1 MSATVEQPRLRNLE
15 IFPVQSDGRR
25 YICLRDPEGFA
36 QQLMIVS
43 EEAGVLL
50 SCMDGSHSV
59 SEIQAAF
66 VRRFGQLVF
75 SDRVT
80 ALIKALD
87 ESLMLDSPRFR
98 DYFEELRRDFVDAP
112 VRASSHAGT
121 AYPAEPEVLLRR
133 IDSFFSHPE
142 GPGSLP
148 PDSAEG
154 DGSGLRRVSAIVAP
168 HIDLHRGGTTYAWAY
183 HGLSRAEPVDLFIIL
198 GINHNAAN
206 HLYSLSS
213 KDYQTPLGIQR
224 TNQDA
229 VSFIR
234 ERCGDWIVEDEIAH
248 RNEHSIEFQVAF
260 LQHLFDRVAWGKENA
275 QPEIVPVL
283 CSSFLHLLQPGQ
295 PAGALPELASFTEAL
310 RDLVRGFNGN
320 VCAIAS
326 VDLSHVGP
334 RFGDRSPVSP
344 IQMRALESQNLSLLH
359 KVASLDAEGF
369 LAEIREDDNRTRI
382 DAVPAVYAMLT
393 SLELRKGQ
401 LLKYNQA
408 AEEGGQSC
416 VTFASLSFE

>member
-183 HGLSRAEPVDLFIIL
+183 HGLSRAGPVHHIGDQSQR
-198 GINHNAAN
+198 GKP
-206 HLYSLSS
+206 SL
-213 KDYQTPLGIQR
+213 
-224 TNQDA
+224 
-229 VSFIR
+229 
-234 ERCGDWIVEDEIAH
+234 
-248 RNEHSIEFQVAF
+248 
-260 LQHLFDRVAWGKENA
+260 
-275 QPEIVPVL
+275 
-283 CSSFLHLLQPGQ
+283 
-295 PAGALPELASFTEAL
+295 
-310 RDLVRGFNGN
+310 
-320 VCAIAS
+320 
-326 VDLSHVGP
+326 
-334 RFGDRSPVSP
+334 
-344 IQMRALESQNLSLLH
+344 LSLFKGLPD
-359 KVASLDAEGF
+359 ASGDPADEPGR
-369 LAEIREDDNRTRI
+369 REFH
-382 DAVPAVYAMLT
+382 
-393 SLELRKGQ
+393 S
-401 LLKYNQA
+401 
-408 AEEGGQSC
+408 
-416 VTFASLSFE
+416 